1 MYHELVP
8 LEPQPA
14 INKSSMF
21 GYATSVYKVFIYIL
35 QFRFRGMRQSIV

>member
-21 GYATSVYKVFIYIL
+21 GYATSVYKVLPVTSYV
-35 QFRFRGMRQSIV
+35 QKNEKAVG